1 MTFTPTEQPLSSP
14 SQLFHDVQES
24 IQKSL
29 EAALNQTMKL
39 AGSDALPPQIRIRDW
54 NLSRTGGSPKC
65 EIYLD
70 KGNSWLSL
78 PQFKDRPGHEQQLQ
92 WGSVSID
99 ECLVF
104 HRALMEDTSL
114 MARFA
119 DDVIFEVG
127 SAGDEPPLRS
137 VQDFTAA
144 LGLFIKVQPWTN
156 ESGRAKTKGRLVGV
170 DAGTGATGAPAI
182 TLQSGTGSIRY
193 LLSDI
198 RKASLLL
205 FHPENLSAR

>member
-1 MTFTPTEQPLSSP
+1 MTVKPTEQPLSSP
-14 SQLFHDVQES
+14 AQLSQHVQEN
-24 IQKSL
+24 IQVSL
-29 EAALNQTMKL
+29 EAALKQARNL
-39 AGSDALPPQIRIRDW
+39 AGEEALPPTLRIRDW
-54 NLSRTGGSPKC
+54 TLSRSGGAPKC

-70 KGNSWLSL
+70 KGDSWLSL
-78 PQFKDRPGHEQQLQ
+78 PQFKDRPGHDQQVQ

-104 HRALMEDTSL
+104 HRTLMEDEPL
-114 MARFA
+114 MDQFA
-119 DDVIFEVG
+119 DDVVFEVG

-137 VQDFTAA
+137 LQDFTAA
-144 LGLFIKVQPWTN
+144 LGLWIKIQPWTN

-170 DAGTGATGAPAI
+170 DPGTGAPAEPAI
-182 TLQSGTGSIRY
+182 TLQSGAGSNRY
-193 LLSDI
+193 LLSDL